1 MQWCQKFEYAYNHWF
16 VKSTEYITGCVLCS
30 PGNFSLFR
38 GEALMSD
45 NVMTTYAT
53 VSTKPFHRIQYDQG
67 EDRWLCS
74 LLLQEGWGVEYLA
87 ASGKK
92 NDFSLHQK
100 IRVKLH
106 DIAFLSNSWVAKF
119 PSISLI
125 CLLRVFQGLKLG
137 AKGMT

>member
-1 MQWCQKFEYAYNHWF
+1 MFCYIQEVGASCGRTHPTGAGYMQWCQKFEYAYNHWF

-100 IRVKLH
+100 IRVTCMTLSFCQ
-106 DIAFLSNSWVAKF
+106 IAGW
-119 PSISLI
+119 
-125 CLLRVFQGLKLG
+125 
-137 AKGMT
+137 